1 MHELKELSSWQLTVY
16 IPKEKRT
23 ERLLERL
30 KRVAQQQRRS
40 MNFLVVEA
48 LEQYLQGIE
57 GTSKQGNGKK

>member
-23 ERLLERL
+23 EQLLERL
-30 KRVAQQQRRS
+30 KRMAQQQRRS

-48 LEQYLQGIE
+48 LEQYLQEIE
-57 GTSKQGNGKK
+57 GTGKQGNGKK